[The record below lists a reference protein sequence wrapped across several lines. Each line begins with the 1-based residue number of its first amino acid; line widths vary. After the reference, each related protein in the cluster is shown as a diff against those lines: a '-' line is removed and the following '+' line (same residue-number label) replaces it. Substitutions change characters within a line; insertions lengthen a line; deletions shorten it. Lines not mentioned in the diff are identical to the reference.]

1 MSVVIYRRLRYIVVA
16 AMLALGL
23 CLSGCTGEPVPQVP
37 STPTATAT
45 KTPKPSPSATKATP
59 PAKSATPAPQPPPKK
74 PKPSSKYA
82 TAKAELNQLQ
92 VKGKASMTGYSREQF
107 YKSWT
112 TKDYCS
118 TAEVILHRDLVK
130 ITEGTDCRVTKAI
143 LHDPYTGED
152 ITYEPGGIVQ
162 IDHIVAIG
170 NAWVTGAKYWSADK
184 RKAYANDPT
193 VLLAVSGRQNAI
205 KQAGDAAEW
214 LPPNKAYRCT
224 YVAKQIKVKHIYK
237 LWVTP
242 AEKQAMAT
250 VLAKC

>member
-1 MSVVIYRRLRYIVVA
+1 METYRKVRYVSVA

-23 CLSGCTGEPVPQVP
+23 SLSGCTGEPAPQA
-37 STPTATAT
+37 TPTPTVTA
-45 KTPKPSPSATKATP
+45 PKPSAPATKA
-59 PAKSATPAPQPPPKK
+59 PQPTPTKT
-74 PKPSSKYA
+74 KPSGKYA
-82 TAKAELNQLQ
+82 KAKAELKELA
-92 VKGKASMTGYSREQF
+92 VKGKAPMTGYSREQF

-130 ITEGTDCRVTKAI
+130 TTEGTDCRITAGI

-152 ITYEPGGIVQ
+152 ITYKPGGIVQ
-162 IDHIVAIG
+162 IDHVVAIG
-170 NAWVTGAKYWSADK
+170 NAWVTGAKYWTAAQ
-184 RKAYANDPT
+184 RKAYANDPN

-205 KQAGDAAEW
+205 KQASDAAEW

-224 YVAKQIKVKHIYK
+224 YVAKQIDVKFTYK